1 MDGSMDSLIHHFDNH
16 DPILV
21 DDPYPLFAAMRERCP
36 VARSDQYGGFWA
48 LTRYKE
54 VVAANR
60 DAKVFISRP
69 GVTIPSIGNPRP
81 LIPLELDAPEHRA
94 FRSLL
99 GPLFSPGSVAK
110 LEPVLRRVTDELID
124 QFIEKGE
131 CDLAVDFARVLP
143 PTILAHIMG
152 VDPEWVPRFIDW
164 AFRIAEADPVHPEES
179 SLAAIGEL
187 FACFQGLIETTRAE
201 GDIRGSEDAELEFT
215 DQEQNML
222 KILLSA
228 QLDGAPL
235 PDEDVI
241 DTLFLN
247 VLGGSDTTNSAI
259 ATSLLYLATHP
270 EERERLRG
278 DFSLIPTAIEEF
290 LRVETP
296 VQGLART
303 VTEDIALGGE
313 QLRQGDKVLLCW
325 GAANRDPD
333 EFPDPDNVV
342 LDRHPNRHVAFGN
355 GPHFCLGAHLARLQ
369 IRVALEHIL
378 SRLPDFRLAPGCSA
392 QWALGTTRGLHSFPA
407 VFTPGTRRLPASA
420 GPDRRSTESAG

>member
-1 MDGSMDSLIHHFDNH
+1 MVSSIERHDGVDGSMDSFIHHFDNH
-16 DPILV
+16 DPNLV
-21 DDPYPLFAAMRERCP
+21 DNPYPVFAAMRERCP
-36 VARSDQYGGFWA
+36 VAHSDQYGGFWV

-69 GVTIPSIGNPRP
+69 GVTLPSFGNPRP

-99 GPLFSPGSVAK
+99 TPLFSPGSVAK
-110 LEPVLRRVTDELID
+110 LEPVIRQLTDELID
-124 QFIEKGE
+124 RFIEKGE
-131 CDLAVDFARVLP
+131 CDLVLDFARVLP

-152 VDPEWVPRFIDW
+152 VDSEWVPRFIDW
-164 AFRIAEADPVHPEES
+164 AFRIAEADPTHPEEA

-187 FACFQGLIETTRAE
+187 YACFQGLIETLRAEGDVGTRAE
-201 GDIRGSEDAELEFT
+201 GAELEFT

-235 PDEDVI
+235 PTEDVI

-259 ATSLLYLATHP
+259 ATSLLWLATHP
-270 EERERLRG
+270 EERERLRE
-278 DFSLIPTAIEEF
+278 DFSLIPAAIEEF

-296 VQGLART
+296 VQALART
-303 VTEDIALGGE
+303 VTEDVTLGGQ
-313 QLRQGDKVLLCW
+313 QLCKGDKVLLHW

-333 EFPDPDNVV
+333 EFPDPEEVV

-378 SRLPDFRLAPGCSA
+378 SRLTDFRLAPGCSA
-392 QWALGTTRGLHSFPA
+392 KWAVGTTRGLHSFPA
-407 VFTPGTRRLPASA
+407 VFTPAPRAS
-420 GPDRRSTESAG
+420 